1 MSEYLHGIRENTF
14 KRDLSIRFA
23 LFLSVFIVML
33 LTSYFVSSLA
43 ISAREND
50 SVLVNVAARQ
60 RMLIHRYTSEI
71 NQVLVGLA
79 ASDLEMVLA
88 EKSKADRTAAL
99 FEKIHE
105 AFVSGGEIHID
116 SKHVSDKDGDAG
128 HLRPGSTVVFPP
140 LKNEEMLMHLKHVD
154 EEWRELKRIT
164 LLSLRSNTQ
173 SISKNRY
180 VRQLLDQAIKS
191 VAEMDYVVH
200 LMQRES
206 EIKLRRLDF
215 MLLLMAII
223 GSVIFLLIVYFVHS
237 RIVVPLDST
246 IRDLNSTKETLEIE
260 KARVEKASQAKSD
273 FLSSMS
279 HELRTPMNAIL
290 GFAQLL
296 KLDAE
301 LNEKQQGNT
310 DEILKAGHHLLEL
323 INEVLDLA
331 KVESGKIDLSIEPVK
346 LSVLVNECFVLIA
359 PLAASLEISIS
370 QKKIGEHFV
379 RADRTRL
386 KQVLINLL
394 SNAIKYNRKQGKVE
408 LDLLPVNDAELRIT
422 ISDTG
427 NGVAAERL
435 DELFL
440 PFNRLDAEG
449 GEIEGTGIGL
459 AITRQLVEMMAG
471 RIGVDSELGV
481 GSRFWVELPMA
492 LSGLPVEQ
500 EENVS
505 VSDLSTVV
513 HEHRSTVL
521 YIEDNPTNLKL
532 VSQILANREN
542 VNLITAHEPEL
553 GLELAGVH
561 QPDLILLDINMPRIN
576 GYQVLKILKLDER
589 LKHIPVVAV
598 TAKAMTK
605 DIEKGKAVG
614 FTDYLI
620 KPLDIPHFLA
630 VIDQY
635 LTQP

>member
-1 MSEYLHGIRENTF
+1 MFENLHGIRENTF
-14 KRDLSIRFA
+14 KRDLSIRFT
-23 LFLSVFIVML
+23 LFLSVFMVML

-50 SVLVNVAARQ
+50 SVLVNVAGRQ
-60 RMLIHRYTSEI
+60 RMLIHRYTSEV
-71 NQVLVGLA
+71 NHVLVGLA

-88 EKSKADRTAAL
+88 EKNKADRTAAL

-116 SKHVSDKDGDAG
+116 RKHISDKDGDAA
-128 HLRPGSTVVFPP
+128 HLRSGSTVVFPP
-140 LKNEEMLMHLKHVD
+140 QNDDETLMHLKHVN
-154 EEWRELKRIT
+154 EEWLELKRIT

-191 VAEMDYVVH
+191 VAEMDYVVD

-206 EIKLRRLDF
+206 EIKLRRLDS
-215 MLLLMAII
+215 MLLMMAII

-246 IRDLNSTKETLEIE
+246 VRDLQSTSETLEVE
-260 KARVEKASQAKSD
+260 KTRAEKASQAKSD

-296 KLDAE
+296 KLDTE
-301 LNEKQQGNT
+301 LNEMQQGNT

-331 KVESGKIDLSIEPVK
+331 KVESGKIDLSIEPVR

-359 PLAASLEISIS
+359 PLAANLGISIS

-408 LDLLPVNDAELRIT
+408 LDVLPVNDAELRIT

>member
-1 MSEYLHGIRENTF
+1 MVAFLNDIRLNTF
-14 KRDLSIRFA
+14 KRDLSLRFT
-23 LFLSVFIVML
+23 LLLSIFIVL
-33 LTSYFVSSLA
+33 LLVSYIVSSVA
-43 ISAREND
+43 ISAKEND
-50 SVLVNVAARQ
+50 SVLLNIAGRQ
-60 RMLIHRYTSEI
+60 RMLIHRYTSEV

-79 ASDLEMVLA
+79 ASDFEMVLA
-88 EKSKADRTAAL
+88 EKSKVDRTAVL

-105 AFVSGGEIHID
+105 AFVNGGEIDVD
-116 SKHVSDKDGDAG
+116 SKYASDEDGDAAHIG
-128 HLRPGSTVVFPP
+128 FEGVVVFPAVN
-140 LKNEEMLMHLKHVD
+140 NEEILEHLKHVA
-154 EEWRELKRIT
+154 EEWQELKRIT
-164 LLSLRSNTQ
+164 LLSLRSNIQ
-173 SISKNRY
+173 SVSKNRY
-180 VRQLLDQAIKS
+180 VRQLLDQAKNS
-191 VAEMDYVVH
+191 VVEMDYVVQ
-200 LMQRES
+200 LMQHES
-206 EIKLRRLDF
+206 ETKLRRLDVI
-215 MLLLMAII
+215 LLIMAII
-223 GSVIFLLIVYFVHS
+223 GSVTFLLIVYFVHS
-237 RIVVPLDST
+237 RIVVPLDRT
-246 IRDLNSTKETLEIE
+246 VRDLNSTKETLEIE

-296 KLDAE
+296 KLDVK
-301 LNEKQQGNT
+301 LNEQQQGNT
-310 DEILKAGHHLLEL
+310 NEILKAGHHLLEL

-346 LSVLVNECFVLIA
+346 LSVLVDECFVLIA
-359 PLAASLEISIS
+359 PLADNLGISTNH
-370 QKKIGEHFV
+370 KNIGDHFV

-386 KQVLINLL
+386 KQILINLL

-408 LDLLPVNDAELRIT
+408 LGVLPVTDTELRIT

-427 NGVAAERL
+427 NGVAEERL

-459 AITRQLVEMMAG
+459 AITRQLVEMMGG

-492 LSGLPVEQ
+492 LSGLPVE
-500 EENVS
+500 EDENVP
-505 VSDLSTVV
+505 VSDSSAVM

-532 VSQILANREN
+532 VSQILAGREN

-553 GLELAGVH
+553 GLELAGIH

-589 LKHIPVVAV
+589 LNHIPVVAV
-598 TAKAMTK
+598 TAKAMAK

-614 FTDYLI
+614 FADYLT

-635 LTQP
+635 LTQS